1 MLPSDL
7 LWDAEMDEVLSRRL
21 AAVLCADIAGY
32 SALVGADESGTI
44 AALKGHHTAVIELLQ
59 RHGGRVVDLAGDGLV
74 AEFASTVSAVEAGLA
89 MQVMMTERNA
99 GVPEGKRMLFRVG
112 INQGDVIHDDA
123 HIYGDGINIAARLQ
137 TIADPGGVL
146 VSSKVHEEV
155 RDRLKAEFRDLGE
168 RQLRNIARPVRVFEV
183 SIGGRVERPRL
194 PDGVT
199 VVARKPS
206 VAVLPFDNMG
216 GDSEQ
221 EYFADGV
228 VEDIITALSRFKEFA
243 VIARNSSFVYKGR
256 AVDVRQVSRELGV
269 RYLLEGSVRKAGNRL
284 RITAQLI
291 DASTGAHLWADK
303 FDGTLEDVFE
313 FQDKITATVAS
324 IVEPAIRWAEIERS
338 RRERPDSVE
347 GYDLYLRA
355 LPMHLSQTESAN
367 AEAIALLLRA
377 IELEPNNPTYL
388 VYAGNAM
395 LHRAAQGWPAIGE
408 DDAQRGIELVER
420 ALAHA
425 RDDAVVLSLG
435 SMMLIH
441 NLKDYDRGLELSRRA
456 VALNPNNL
464 TVMMFAGIAQLH
476 LGDLDEAQ
484 AYCEHAIRL
493 SPAVDGSHWPLT
505 AIAHVHVIRGG
516 YEQAIAWAKR
526 SLSSNPSF
534 VCSYWMLAAANAH
547 LGRMDE
553 AKRYV
558 AALKRLAPETT
569 IARIWDGQPQK
580 DRSRLEAVLE
590 GLRLAGLEAD

>member
-1 MLPSDL
+1 
-7 LWDAEMDEVLSRRL
+7 MDQVLSRRL

-32 SALVGADESGTI
+32 SALVSADESRAI
-44 AALKGHHTAVIELLQ
+44 AALKGHQTAVIEVLQ
-59 RHGGRVVDLAGDGLV
+59 RFGGRVVDLAGDGLV
-74 AEFASTVSAVEAGLA
+74 AEFSSTVSAVEAGLA
-89 MQVMMTERNA
+89 MQAMMAERN
-99 GVPEGKRMLFRVG
+99 VPVAEGQRMLFRVG
-112 INQGDVIHDDA
+112 INQGDVIHDET

-137 TIADPGGVL
+137 SIAEPGL
-146 VSSKVHEEV
+146 VYVSGKVHEEV
-155 RDRLKAEFRDLGE
+155 RDRMKANFRDLGDK
-168 RQLRNIARPVRVFEV
+168 RLKNIARPVRVFEV
-183 SIGGRVERPRL
+183 TLGPKGKRPRL

-199 VVARKPS
+199 VEARKPS

-228 VEDIITALSRFKEFA
+228 VEDIITALSRFRDFA

-256 AVDVRQVSRELGV
+256 AVDVREVARELGV

-291 DASTGAHLWADK
+291 DAATGAHLWADK
-303 FDGTLEDVFE
+303 FDGSLEDVFD
-313 FQDKITATVAS
+313 FQDRITATVAS

-355 LPMHLSQTESAN
+355 LPLHMSQTESAN
-367 AEAIALLLRA
+367 AEAVALLQRA
-377 IELEPNNPTYL
+377 VELEPNNPTYL

-395 LHRAAQGWPAIGE
+395 LHRWAQGWPPIGE
-408 DDAQRGIELVER
+408 DDDARGIELVER
-420 ALAHA
+420 ALAQA
-425 RDDAVVLSLG
+425 RDDAVVLSLA

-464 TVMMFAGIAQLH
+464 TVIMFAGIVQLH
-476 LGDLDEAQ
+476 LGDLDEAM

-493 SPAVDGSHWPLT
+493 SPAVDGAYWPLT
-505 AIAHVHVIRGG
+505 AIAHVHVIRGE

-526 SLSSNPSF
+526 SVSSNPSF
-534 VCSYWMLAAANAH
+534 VCTYWMLAAANAH
-547 LGRMDE
+547 LGRRDE
-553 AKRYV
+553 ARRQV
-558 AALKRLAPETT
+558 AMLKRLAPESTVQL
-569 IARIWDGQPQK
+569 IWDGQPQK
-580 DRSRLEAVLE
+580 EPGRLEAVLE
-590 GLRLAGLEAD
+590 GLRLAGLEET

>member
-1 MLPSDL
+1 
-7 LWDAEMDEVLSRRL
+7 MDQVLSRRL

-32 SALVGADESGTI
+32 SALVGADESGAI
-44 AALKGHHTAVIELLQ
+44 AALRGHHTAVMEVLQ
-59 RHGGRVVDLAGDGLV
+59 RFGGRVVDLAGDGLV
-74 AEFASTVSAVEAGLA
+74 AEFSSTVSAVEAGLA
-89 MQVMMTERNA
+89 MQAMMAERNA
-99 GVPEGKRMLFRVG
+99 PVAEGQRMLFRVG
-112 INQGDVIHDDA
+112 INQGDVIHDET

-137 TIADPGGVL
+137 TIAEPGQVY
-146 VSSKVHEEV
+146 VSGKVHEEV
-155 RDRLKAEFRDLGE
+155 RDRMKATFRDLGDK
-168 RQLRNIARPVRVFEV
+168 RLKNIARPVRVFEV
-183 SIGGRVERPRL
+183 TLGPKGKRPRL

-199 VVARKPS
+199 VEARKPS

-228 VEDIITALSRFKEFA
+228 VEDIITALSRFRDFA

-256 AVDVRQVSRELGV
+256 AVDVREVSKELGV
-269 RYLLEGSVRKAGNRL
+269 RYLLEGSVRKSGQRL

-291 DASTGAHLWADK
+291 DAATGTHLWADK
-303 FDGTLEDVFE
+303 FDGTLEDVFD
-313 FQDKITATVAS
+313 FQDRITATVAS

-355 LPMHLSQTESAN
+355 LPLHMSQTESAN
-367 AEAIALLLRA
+367 AEAVALLQRA
-377 IELEPNNPTYL
+377 VELEPNNPTYL

-395 LHRAAQGWPAIGE
+395 LHRWAQGWPPIGE
-408 DDAQRGIELVER
+408 DDDARGIELVER

-425 RDDAVVLSLG
+425 RDDAVVLSLAR
-435 SMMLIH
+435 MMLIH

-464 TVMMFAGIAQLH
+464 TVIMFAGIVQLH
-476 LGDLDEAQ
+476 LGDLDAAI

-493 SPAVDGSHWPLT
+493 SPAVDGAYWPLT
-505 AIAHVHVIRGG
+505 AIAHVHLIRGE

-526 SLSSNPSF
+526 SVSSNPSF
-534 VCSYWMLAAANAH
+534 VCTYWMLAAANAH

-553 AKRYV
+553 AKRQV
-558 AALKRLAPETT
+558 ATLKRLAPESTVQL
-569 IARIWDGQPQK
+569 IWAGQPQK
-580 DRSRLEAVLE
+580 ETGRLAAVLE
-590 GLRLAGLEAD
+590 GLRLAGLEEG

>member
-1 MLPSDL
+1 
-7 LWDAEMDEVLSRRL
+7 MDQVLSRRL

-32 SALVGADESGTI
+32 SALVGADESRAI
-44 AALKGHHTAVIELLQ
+44 AALKGHHTAVMEVLQ
-59 RHGGRVVDLAGDGLV
+59 RFGGRVVDLAGDGLI
-74 AEFASTVSAVEAGLA
+74 AEFSSTVSAVEAGLA
-89 MQVMMTERNA
+89 MQAMMAERNEPIA
-99 GVPEGKRMLFRVG
+99 EGQRMLFRVG
-112 INQGDVIHDDA
+112 INQGDVIHDDT

-137 TIADPGGVL
+137 TIAEPGQVY
-146 VSSKVHEEV
+146 VSGKVHEEV
-155 RDRLKAEFRDLGE
+155 RDRMKATFRDLGDK
-168 RQLRNIARPVRVFEV
+168 RLKNIARPVRVFEV
-183 SIGGRVERPRL
+183 TLGPKGKRPRA

-199 VVARKPS
+199 VEARKPS

-228 VEDIITALSRFKEFA
+228 VEDIITALSRFRDFA

-256 AVDVRQVSRELGV
+256 AVDVREVSKELGV
-269 RYLLEGSVRKAGNRL
+269 RYLLEGSVRKSGQRL

-291 DASTGAHLWADK
+291 DAATGTHLWADK
-303 FDGTLEDVFE
+303 FDGTLEDVFD
-313 FQDKITATVAS
+313 FQDRITATVAS

-355 LPMHLSQTESAN
+355 LPLHMSQTESAN
-367 AEAIALLLRA
+367 AEAVALLQRA
-377 IELEPNNPTYL
+377 VELEPNNPTYL

-395 LHRAAQGWPAIGE
+395 LHRWSQGWPPIGE
-408 DDAQRGIELVER
+408 DDDARGIELVER

-464 TVMMFAGIAQLH
+464 TVIMFAGIVQLH
-476 LGDLDEAQ
+476 LGDLDEAI

-493 SPAVDGSHWPLT
+493 SPAVDGAYWPLT
-505 AIAHVHVIRGG
+505 AIAHVHLIRGA

-526 SLSSNPSF
+526 SVSSNPSF
-534 VCSYWMLAAANAH
+534 VCTYWMLAAANAH
-547 LGRMDE
+547 LGRLDE
-553 AKRYV
+553 ARRHV
-558 AALKRLAPETT
+558 ATLKRLAPESTVQL
-569 IARIWDGQPQK
+569 IWAGQPQK
-580 DRSRLEAVLE
+580 ETGRLAAVLD
-590 GLRLAGLEAD
+590 GLRLAGLDEG

>member
-1 MLPSDL
+1 M
-7 LWDAEMDEVLSRRL
+7 EQVLSRRL

-32 SALVGADESGTI
+32 SALVSADESGAI
-44 AALKGHHTAVIELLQ
+44 AALKGHQAAVIEVLQ
-59 RHGGRVVDLAGDGLV
+59 RNGGRVVNLAGDGLI
-74 AEFASTVSAVEAGLA
+74 AEFPSTVSAVEAGLA
-89 MQVMMTERNA
+89 VQTLMAERNA
-99 GVPEGKRMLFRVG
+99 GVPEGRRMLFRIG

-123 HIYGDGINIAARLQ
+123 HIYGDGINVAARLQ
-137 TIADPGGVL
+137 SIAEPGVVY
-146 VSSKVHEEV
+146 VSGKVHEEV
-155 RDRLKAEFRDLGE
+155 RDRMKASFRDLGE
-168 RQLRNIARPVRVFEV
+168 KRLKNISRPVRVFEV
-183 SIGGRVERPRL
+183 STGTKGKRPRP

-199 VVARKPS
+199 VEARRPS

-228 VEDIITALSRFKEFA
+228 VEDIITALSRFKDFA

-256 AVDVRQVSRELGV
+256 AVDVREVSRELGV
-269 RYLLEGSVRKAGNRL
+269 RYLLEGSVRKAGTRL

-291 DASTGAHLWADK
+291 DAATGAHLWADR
-303 FDGTLEDVFE
+303 FDGSLEDVFD
-313 FQDKITATVAS
+313 FQDRITATVAS
-324 IVEPAIRWAEIERS
+324 IVEPTIRWAEIERS

-355 LPMHLSQTESAN
+355 MPMHLSQTEEAN

-395 LHRAAQGWPAIGE
+395 LHRATQGWPAIGE
-408 DDAQRGIELVER
+408 DDTRRGIELVER

-425 RDDAVVLSLG
+425 RDDAVVLSLA

-464 TVMMFAGIAQLH
+464 TVIMFAGIVQLH
-476 LGDLDEAQ
+476 LGSLDEAV

-493 SPAVDGSHWPLT
+493 SPAVDGSYWPLT
-505 AIAHVHVIRGG
+505 AIAHVHLIRGE
-516 YEQAIAWAKR
+516 YDQAIAWAKR
-526 SLSSNPSF
+526 SVSSNPSF
-534 VCSYWMLAAANAH
+534 VCTYWMLAAANAH

-553 AKRYV
+553 AKRHL
-558 AALKRLAPETT
+558 ASLKRLAPEST
-569 IARIWDGQPQK
+569 IELIWSGQPQK
-580 DRSRLEAVLE
+580 DPSRLKAVLD
-590 GLRLAGLEAD
+590 GLRLAGLEEE

>member
-1 MLPSDL
+1 
-7 LWDAEMDEVLSRRL
+7 MDQVLSRRL

-32 SALVGADESGTI
+32 SALVSADESGAI
-44 AALKGHHTAVIELLQ
+44 AALKGHQIAVIEALT

-74 AEFASTVSAVEAGLA
+74 AEFGSTVSAVEAGLA
-89 MQVMMTERNA
+89 MQLLMAERNA
-99 GVPEGKRMLFRVG
+99 SVPEGKRMLFRVG
-112 INQGDVIHDDA
+112 INQGDVIHDET

-137 TIADPGGVL
+137 TIAEPGGVY
-146 VSSKVHEEV
+146 VSGKVHEEV
-155 RDRLKAEFRDLGE
+155 RDRMKAVFKDLGE
-168 RQLRNIARPVRVFEV
+168 KRLKNISRPVRVFEV
-183 SIGGRVERPRL
+183 ITGAPRRTRA

-199 VVARKPS
+199 IEPRRPS

-216 GDSEQ
+216 GNSEQ

-256 AVDVRQVSRELGV
+256 AVDVREVSRELGV
-269 RYLLEGSVRKAGNRL
+269 RYLLEGSVRKAGTRL

-291 DASTGAHLWADK
+291 DAATGAHLWADK
-303 FDGTLEDVFE
+303 FDGSLEDVFD
-313 FQDKITATVAS
+313 FQDRITATVAS

-367 AEAIALLLRA
+367 AEAISLLLRA
-377 IELEPNNPTYL
+377 IELEPHNPTYL

-395 LHRAAQGWPAIGE
+395 LHRAAQGWPEIGLDE
-408 DDAQRGIELVER
+408 AQHGIELVER
-420 ALAHA
+420 ALQHA
-425 RDDAVVLSLG
+425 RDDAVVLSLCA
-435 SMMLIH
+435 MMLIH
-441 NLKDYDRGLELSRRA
+441 NLKDYERGLELSRRA
-456 VALNPNNL
+456 VSLNPNNL
-464 TVMMFAGIAQLH
+464 SVMMFAGIAQLH
-476 LGDLDEAQ
+476 LGSLDDAI

-505 AIAHVHVIRGG
+505 AISHVHMIRGE

-526 SLSSNPSF
+526 SISSNPSF
-534 VCSYWMLAAANAH
+534 VCTYWMLAAANAH

-553 AKRYV
+553 AKRQV
-558 AALKRLAPETT
+558 AQLKRLAPETT
-569 IARIWDGQPQK
+569 VQMIWAGQPQQ
-580 DRSRLEAVLE
+580 DPTRLAAVLD
-590 GLRLAGLEAD
+590 GLRLAGLAED